1 MDFTLVEANKADHEV
16 LLENLLSLYLY
27 DLSEFF
33 DIALDANGRYTYD
46 YDWSLPHGKPFL
58 AYQGSLPVGFAL
70 VNKGSTIG
78 HGDDIQDMQEFF
90 ILRSSRRT
98 GAGIWLAHKMY
109 KAFTGRWEIRIGE
122 KNLGALAFW
131 RNSLNDIECTEPEE
145 IFIKAELGGFYCIS
159 TTMT

>member
-1 MDFTLVEANKADHEV
+1 MDLTLVEANKADHEV
-16 LLENLLSLYLY
+16 VLTNLLSLYLH

-33 DIALDANGRYTYD
+33 GFPPDENGWFNYN
-46 YDWSLPHGKPFL
+46 YDWNSPHGRLFL
-58 AYQGSLPVGFAL
+58 AFKDMLPVGFAL
-70 VNKGSTIG
+70 VNEGSAIG
-78 HGDDIQDMQEFF
+78 HGDDVWDMQEFF

-131 RNSLNDIECTEPEE
+131 RGSLNDIECTEPEE
-145 IFIKAELGGFYCIS
+145 TFVEGEFGKFYCIS
-159 TTMT
+159 TTIT